1 MSINSPFVLVTQ
13 SFGKES
19 EYKRAIFAVLSFF
32 AHRPLD
38 KYVQVLIFTDDP
50 EWFKRVLVDLPIHYV
65 LLSPEKIKVMRG
77 NIDFLH
83 RMKIALIEEA
93 FQLYPQHK
101 IVYSDS
107 DSFFTA
113 NPDVILE
120 QIAPDCSAMH
130 LWEYEFESL
139 KDRVLPAGKTF
150 QDFYQLIQKQD
161 FVVADGTT
169 IKISPVMSSW
179 NAGVMFFH
187 PEHKRFIPD
196 VYALTDQFYP
206 STQNH
211 ASEQYAFSIVLKQ
224 HTRLIPCA
232 AISYHYWYRIKKQ
245 IADEFLQDKFNEAF
259 LSASL
264 SSRLGLV
271 KEWTQVLP
279 HLFEEHVWMW
289 RDHAL
294 QAFNENRFKEA
305 YKWTFNVLLKK
316 PFSSAS
322 FVKDA
327 LYHTKRYFKIL

>member
-1 MSINSPFVLVTQ
+1 MMKFVLAIQ

-19 EYKRAIFAVLSFF
+19 EYKRALFTVLSFF

-50 EWFKRVLVDLPIHYV
+50 EWFKLILVDLPIHYV

-83 RMKIALIEEA
+83 RMKIALIEES
-93 FQLYPQHK
+93 FQLYPQHN
-101 IVYSDS
+101 IMYADS

-113 NPDVILE
+113 NPDTVLE
-120 QIAPDCSAMH
+120 QISPDCSAMH

-150 QDFYQLIQKQD
+150 QAFYQLIQKQD
-161 FVVADGTT
+161 FVLANGTT
-169 IKISPVMSSW
+169 MKISPQMSSW

-211 ASEQYAFSIVLKQ
+211 ASEQFAFSIVLKQ
-224 HTRLIPCA
+224 HSNLIPCA
-232 AISYHYWYRIKKQ
+232 AINYHYWYRIKKQ
-245 IADEFLQDKFNEAF
+245 IADDFLKDKLNEDF

-264 SSRLGLV
+264 SNRLVLV
-271 KEWTQVLP
+271 KEWTQTLP
-279 HLFEEHVWMW
+279 QLFEEHVWMW

-305 YKWTFNVLLKK
+305 YTWTLKAIFK
-316 PFSSAS
+316 EPFSSKA
-322 FVKDA
+322 FILDV
-327 LYHTKRYFKIL
+327 LYHTKRKLRGHV

>member
-1 MSINSPFVLVTQ
+1 MKKNVLAVQ
-13 SFGKES
+13 SFGR
-19 EYKRAIFAVLSFF
+19 EYEYRRVVLTILSFY
-32 AHRPLD
+32 AYADD
-38 KYVQVLIFTDDP
+38 KETPTLLFTDNP
-50 EWFKRVLVDLPIHYV
+50 IWFTTVLQDLPIHYV

-101 IVYSDS
+101 IVYADS
-107 DSFFTA
+107 DTFFTA
-113 NPDVILE
+113 NPDGILA

-139 KDRVLPAGKTF
+139 KDRALPAGKTF
-150 QDFYQLIQKQD
+150 QAFYQLIQKQD

-169 IKISPVMSSW
+169 IKISPEMSSW
-179 NAGVMFFH
+179 NAGVMFFY
-187 PEHKRFIPD
+187 PEHKRLIPD

-206 STQNH
+206 STENH

-232 AISYHYWYRIKKQ
+232 AINYHYWYRIKKQ
-245 IADEFLQDKFNEAF
+245 IADDFLQDKFNEAF
-259 LSASL
+259 LSASFSNKL
-264 SSRLGLV
+264 VLV
-271 KEWTQVLP
+271 KEWTQALP
-279 HLFEEHVWMW
+279 HLFEAHVWMW

-305 YKWTFNVLLKK
+305 YKWTIKAIFKE
-316 PFSSAS
+316 PISSKA
-322 FVKDA
+322 FILDV
-327 LYHTKRYFKIL
+327 LYHTKRKLSGHV